1 MRRILGTDL
10 GALRYAGGVMIPVG
24 SVIYTEHVMEF
35 RGSGESERY
44 EGENGAHDLQ
54 RFSGWTSLPDGLG
67 ITGQPEL
74 LAKTIHSS
82 RRDYKVAV
90 EIENDVGNVSNPM
103 HPGHNQKN

>member
-1 MRRILGTDL
+1 MRRNLGTDL
-10 GALRYAGGVMIPVG
+10 EGLRCAGVGMILVG
-24 SVIYTEHVMEF
+24 SVIYTEHVREF
-35 RGSGESERY
+35 RESEESELY

-103 HPGHNQKN
+103 HSGHNQKN